1 MKMRNSN
8 AQTALDRTIA
18 PPLLPIEHILFIA
31 PESNRL
37 SNGATL
43 HWRHGLQNQTSKIEL
58 HFAAGSARLDPLSA
72 SLCAG
77 LLINGSKGKTAK
89 QIQKALD
96 AVGAYYDVSLG
107 QDNCVVSLYAL
118 NSQLLNAYKI
128 FHASLFEAE
137 FPQKEI
143 NQLVH
148 ERKQKFK
155 IQAQKVNFL
164 AQRLFQRNLLSGS
177 VYAQQIQLEDFDRAD
192 RTAIQAF
199 HGSYYLNGL
208 QKVYL
213 IGDFDQK
220 TMSAFIDLLN
230 EYQLFKGN
238 KLPFTWN
245 PNQGAVHHEQS
256 GALQS
261 AIRIGRP
268 LFNKTHPDFI
278 AFTVL
283 NTILG
288 DYFGSRLMSNIR
300 EDKGYTY
307 GIGSHIVENQ
317 QFGYFVIGTEVGVDT
332 RTATFREIQYEMERL
347 QTELVSQ
354 EELELVKSYLL
365 GQLLKSADGPYAMLD
380 LFANV
385 EIHGLDLQFYE
396 QYIAEVKAVSA
407 QKLQDLAVKYLNWDD
422 MLIISA
428 G

>member
-1 MKMRNSN
+1 M
-8 AQTALDRTIA
+8 
-18 PPLLPIEHILFIA
+18 
-31 PESNRL
+31 
-37 SNGATL
+37 
-43 HWRHGLQNQTSKIEL
+43 
-58 HFAAGSARLDPLSA
+58 
-72 SLCAG
+72 
-77 LLINGSKGKTAK
+77 
-89 QIQKALD
+89 
-96 AVGAYYDVSLG
+96 
-107 QDNCVVSLYAL
+107 
-118 NSQLLNAYKI
+118 
-128 FHASLFEAE
+128 
-137 FPQKEI
+137 
-143 NQLVH
+143 VH

-199 HGSYYLNGL
+199 HGSHYLNGL

-220 TMSAFIDLLN
+220 TISAFIDLLN
-230 EYQLFKGN
+230 DYQLFKEN
-238 KLPFTWN
+238 KHPFSWN
-245 PNQGAVHHEQS
+245 PDQGAVHHEQP

-396 QYIAEVKAVSA
+396 QYIAEVKEVSA